1 MKSNNF
7 AACAICGSSE
17 KYSVLYKKN
26 FNSKKHLNT
35 KVFSARRMPD
45 KIHGTIV
52 RCENCGLVRSLE
64 IIDRKKLNRL
74 YTDSHFTYSSMTEK
88 LKETYGLLLKEASK
102 YVTSKNSFLE
112 IGCGN
117 GFMLEEAK
125 KLGYKKVS
133 GVEPSIEAISH
144 AEKSNKNNIVN
155 SIFDENTFKNKKFD
169 LICAFQVFDH
179 IPDPNAFLAICHKIL
194 KPRGV
199 LLLMNHDVKSFSAKV
214 LGESSPIFDIEHTY
228 LYDQSTI
235 KNILTKN
242 GFKIKKV
249 YSPQATMSLRY
260 ITRLLPL
267 PQKLKEYFAQIK
279 LSLLE
284 KTIKL
289 YPGNLCAI
297 AVKPVSTPND

>member
-1 MKSNNF
+1 
-7 AACAICGSSE
+7 
-17 KYSVLYKKN
+17 
-26 FNSKKHLNT
+26 
-35 KVFSARRMPD
+35 MPD

-64 IIDRKKLNRL
+64 IIDRKQLNKL
-74 YTDSHFTYSSMTEK
+74 YEDSHFTYSSMTEK
-88 LKETYGLLLKEASK
+88 LKETYGLILKEAGK
-102 YVTSKNSFLE
+102 YVPSKKTFLE

-125 KLGYKKVS
+125 NQGYRVVR
-133 GVEPSIEAISH
+133 GVEPSVEAIVH
-144 AEKSNKNNIVN
+144 ATKAIKKNIVN
-155 SIFDENTFKNKKFD
+155 NILEADTFDNNTFD

-179 IPDPNAFLAICHKIL
+179 IPDPNSFLAICHHIL
-194 KPRGV
+194 KPKGV

-242 GFKIKKV
+242 NYKIKKV
-249 YSPQATMSLRY
+249 YSPQAIMSIRY
-260 ITRLLPL
+260 IIRLLPL
-267 PQKLKEYFAQIK
+267 PTKLKKYFAQIK
-279 LSLLE
+279 LPLLE
-284 KTIKL
+284 KTIKF

-297 AVKPVSTPND
+297 SIKPVSTRND